1 MVPFNSFKVLLGL
14 RIKLRDKGLEV
25 RELVCR
31 DKVHLTCR
39 VLRC

>member
-1 MVPFNSFKVLLGL
+1 MVSFNSFRVLLRL

-31 DKVHLTCR
+31 NRVHLTCR